1 MDVQKHL
8 IPGNKWLI
16 AGIRGPQ
23 DHFKF
28 QKFAGINHK
37 IQYKF
42 VVMDMIYTVRC
53 LKQNQ

>member
-1 MDVQKHL
+1 MDMQKHL

-37 IQYKF
+37 TQYKF